1 MMKNKMKR
9 KVRKKE
15 DLQFLKKYSNLFKK
29 ILMMIKI
36 KNNKKK
42 RYFKAHQIKKLL
54 TLKIL
59 VQNLQML
66 FFKSIKI

>member
-1 MMKNKMKR
+1 MKNKMKR

-15 DLQFLKKYSNLFKK
+15 DLQFLKKYLNLYKK
-29 ILMMIKI
+29 ILTMIKI

-42 RYFKAHQIKKLL
+42 RYFKAHRIKKLL